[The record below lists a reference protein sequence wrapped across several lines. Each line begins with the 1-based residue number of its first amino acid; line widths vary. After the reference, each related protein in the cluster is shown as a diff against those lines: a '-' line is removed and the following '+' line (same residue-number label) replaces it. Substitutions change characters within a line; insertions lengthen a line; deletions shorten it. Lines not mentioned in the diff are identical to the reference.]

1 MGTDGRQY
9 GYINDNADVEQTII
23 DPKDGQSI
31 VTTLDVGVQQ
41 IVEKYVNGFKE
52 AMGSKKYRCDRNE
65 ASLPVRLLPW
75 MAGTAMI

>member
-1 MGTDGRQY
+1 MDISMTMQMWNRRSSIRKTD
-9 GYINDNADVEQTII
+9 E
-23 DPKDGQSI
+23 SI

-52 AMGSKKYRCDRNE
+52 AMGAKNIGADRNE
-65 ASLPVRLLPW
+65 AYLPVRSLPW